1 MKKLLYISI
10 REIQGFWFGVPLAHR
25 DGYDLVFDLDN
36 FSDAQTLNYALRF
49 MEQSGLK
56 VVIHAEPKAEIGKL
70 MYLLNQIKETKPEL
84 EIIGNHRMLRYLAS

>member
-1 MKKLLYISI
+1 M
-10 REIQGFWFGVPLAHR
+10 RELQGFWFGVPQELR
-25 DGYDLVFDLDN
+25 EGYDMVFDLDN
-36 FSDAQTLNYALRF
+36 FSDAHTVSYAIKF
-49 MEQSGLK
+49 IEQSGLK